1 MATDTTSAAVLEAT
15 PNTDPLENKTV
26 FFPKRNQ
33 SHLARQD
40 LLGSL
45 KQWRIWFMLAYQDI
59 KIRYRRSVLGP
70 FWITMSMAIT
80 AYSMGF
86 LYSHIFHT
94 DMQNYF
100 PFLVGGM
107 LAWGLIAGTLSDLV
121 ETFTLAEN
129 MIKQIKLPYSLYI
142 SRIAAR
148 NIIIFLHN
156 IPIILPIIIIFHA
169 TAKINLYSLLL
180 IPGLLLFFINAINY
194 GLILAML
201 GARFR
206 DIIQIVKSLIQVV
219 FFVTPVLWNP
229 NILPADKQFIAEF
242 NPFYAFIEFIRCPL
256 IGASPMKSSW
266 IMMTVVTLLGF
277 IFSFNMFKRYRSR
290 IVYWL

>member
-1 MATDTTSAAVLEAT
+1 MSTDKTLAAALDVPAAVPDNSAA
-15 PNTDPLENKTV
+15 
-26 FFPKRNQ
+26 FPIRDQTK
-33 SHLARQD
+33 LAWQD
-40 LLGSL
+40 LTDSVR
-45 KQWRIWFMLAYQDI
+45 KWRIWFMLAYQDI

-70 FWITMSMAIT
+70 FWITLSMAIT

-107 LAWGLIAGTLSDLV
+107 LAWGLISGTVSDLV
-121 ETFTLAEN
+121 ETFTIAEH

-142 SRIAAR
+142 SRVAAR

-156 IPIILPIIIIFHA
+156 IPIIFPIILIFHQ
-169 TAKINLYSLLL
+169 TAKVNLNTLIL
-180 IPGLLLFFINAINY
+180 IPGLILFYINALNY

-229 NILPADKQFIAEF
+229 NILPLNKQFIAEF
-242 NPFYAFIEFIRCPL
+242 NPFYAFIEFLRCPL
-256 IGASPMKSSW
+256 IGTAPMKSSW
-266 IMMTVVTLLGF
+266 IMITIVTLIGF
-277 IFSFNMFKRYRSR
+277 AFSFNMFKRYRAR